1 MISVR
6 QTGCNL
12 SLIIHLTRVRARI
25 WIQCLV
31 PKLVLTDINN
41 IHAWDFLRLG
51 EGSRITNEGQS
62 CYQLLSAV
70 KQRGPL

>member
-12 SLIIHLTRVRARI
+12 SLIVHLTRVRARI

-31 PKLVLTDINN
+31 PTLGLTDINY
-41 IHAWDFLRLG
+41 ILAWDFLRLG
-51 EGSRITNEGQS
+51 EGS
-62 CYQLLSAV
+62 
-70 KQRGPL
+70 

>member
-12 SLIIHLTRVRARI
+12 SLIIPLTRVRDRI
-25 WIQCLV
+25 WIQCLL
-31 PKLVLTDINN
+31 PKLVLTDINT

-51 EGSRITNEGQS
+51 EGS
-62 CYQLLSAV
+62 
-70 KQRGPL
+70 